1 MITVE
6 EFVKWVDCIED
17 VRQQSKIW
25 YTVQEVILIVFSA
38 TLSGIYEWKV
48 MEIWARHNIAMLK
61 DYLDYPNGIPSHDT
75 LQRVIGMISTDHLQK
90 AYKQFF
96 GTGIIET
103 VIGLRMEMAKSLL
116 KDTNKSVTEIAA
128 LCGYSTYVYFTKQ
141 FSRSCGMTP
150 TAYRNAHSK

>member
-1 MITVE
+1 ME

-90 AYKQFF
+90 AYNKW
-96 GTGIIET
+96 IE
-103 VIGLRMEMAKSLL
+103 
-116 KDTNKSVTEIAA
+116 NKTIPIS
-128 LCGYSTYVYFTKQ
+128 
-141 FSRSCGMTP
+141 P
-150 TAYRNAHSK
+150 